1 MIFSSAAPAD
11 GLHLR
16 PLALRDAENLLNAC
30 LHNREH
36 LRQWE
41 PERGER
47 YFTLDGQTE
56 RLRDQVAEQEAG
68 RLMGWLIGD
77 GERVVGRVNLANIVG
92 GAFRSANLGYWI
104 DAQYEG
110 RGLATAAVEL
120 ACRAADEDLGL
131 HRVEAGT
138 LLENAGSQRVLE
150 KCGFTV
156 VGTAAEYLH
165 INGAW
170 RDHRIFQRI
179 LNRRDPV
186 SSGVARQ
193 LKRA

>member
-1 MIFSSAAPAD
+1 MIFESDAPAD

-16 PLALRDAENLLNAC
+16 PLAVADAENLLDA
-30 LHNREH
+30 HVRNRAH
-36 LRQWE
+36 LRPWE
-41 PERGER
+41 PERGDSF
-47 YFTLDGQTE
+47 FTLDGQTE

-68 RLMGWLIGD
+68 RLRGWLIGD
-77 GERVVGRVNLANIVG
+77 GQCVVGRVTLTTIVG
-92 GAFRSANLGYWI
+92 GPFRSASLGYWV
-104 DAQYEG
+104 DARYTG

-138 LLENAGSQRVLE
+138 VLENTGSQRVLE

-156 VGTAAEYLH
+156 IGVAAAYLH

-170 RDHRIFQRI
+170 RDHRLFQRI
-179 LNRRDPV
+179 LNQRDPH
-186 SSGVARQ
+186 
-193 LKRA
+193 